1 MTRGGSEGTARGAGA
16 RERASQDEIPAP
28 WGSGTGPGVEAGR
41 AAGVFEDKGQGSGMV
56 LFLEEGYLV
65 SSPEGMFLL
74 LQVVLHLLRC
84 KSRDLFQV
92 VH

>member
-1 MTRGGSEGTARGAGA
+1 MTCGGSEGTAQGAGA
-16 RERASQDEIPAP
+16 RESL
-28 WGSGTGPGVEAGR
+28 AGR
-41 AAGVFEDKGQGSGMV
+41 NPRALGLRDGSWSGGGEGSGVFEDKGQGGGMV